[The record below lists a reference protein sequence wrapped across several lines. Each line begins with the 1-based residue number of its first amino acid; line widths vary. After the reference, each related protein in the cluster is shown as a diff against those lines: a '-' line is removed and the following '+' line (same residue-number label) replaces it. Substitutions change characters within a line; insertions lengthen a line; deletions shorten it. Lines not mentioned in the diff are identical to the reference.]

1 MAERL
6 SSPIRAIKRTRLAT
20 SLLETVVAPQQAL
33 VTRYGILK
41 GLLRI
46 YQDTAG
52 HKLFRKEPLGKVHVQ
67 RVIGNLIATRGLIS
81 DPDYGRNVYRVLS
94 MGDATAEEAFA
105 LVTPFGYVS
114 HLSAMQRWGL
124 SDRHPVAL
132 HLTLPADAVARRM
145 AMEQM
150 GMDFPPPFDRLPVEA
165 GVRLVNMVPPAKL
178 RGRAVE
184 VTKTAHPGAWLTVR
198 GTATRLATIG
208 QTFHDMLDRPDLC
221 GGMAHVR
228 DVWRDHAPTYLPEI
242 IRVIEAD
249 GSPITKVR
257 AGYLLDEALGLTGD
271 ARIQGWLA
279 HAQRGGSRV
288 LDPSQPFAP
297 TYSEKWMLSINV

>member
-1 MAERL
+1 MAERF
-6 SSPIRAIKRTRLAT
+6 SSSIRAIKRTRLAT
-20 SLLETVVAPQQAL
+20 SLLETAVGPQQAL
-33 VTRYGILK
+33 VTRYAILK

-67 RVIGNLIATRGLIS
+67 RVIGNLIATQGLAP
-81 DPDYGRNVYRVLS
+81 DRDYGRNVYRVLS
-94 MGDATAEEAFA
+94 MGDVTAEEAFA
-105 LVTPFGYVS
+105 LTSPFGYVS

-124 SDRHPVAL
+124 SDRRPVAL
-132 HLTLPADAVARRM
+132 HLTLPADAVARQM
-145 AMEQM
+145 AAEQM
-150 GMDFPPPFDRLPVEA
+150 GVDFPPPFDHLPVET
-165 GVRLVNMVPPAKL
+165 GVRLVNMVPPAEL

-184 VTKTAHPGAWLTVR
+184 VMKTARPGAWLTVR
-198 GTATRLATIG
+198 GTPVRLATIG

-228 DVWRDHAPTYLPEI
+228 DVWRDHAPTYLSEI
-242 IRVIEAD
+242 IPVIEAD

-257 AGYLLDEALGLTGD
+257 AGYLLDEVLGLAGD